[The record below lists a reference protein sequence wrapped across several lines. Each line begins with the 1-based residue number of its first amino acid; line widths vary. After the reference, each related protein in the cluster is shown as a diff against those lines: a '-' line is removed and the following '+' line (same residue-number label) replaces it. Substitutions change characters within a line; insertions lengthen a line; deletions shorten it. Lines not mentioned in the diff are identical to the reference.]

1 MKKLLVVLLC
11 VCLLVIGHMVGTK
24 DTNVTADKVYTW
36 AREELPKKIANMYTI
51 KSYNIVEN
59 EDGTVDIVLH
69 CDKNNNEEN

>member
-11 VCLLVIGHMVGTK
+11 VCLLVIGYMVGTK